1 MITPRL
7 PENEH
12 MRLNDVYN
20 SQLLDTPEEKEF
32 NEIVQLASALCNMPI
47 SLITLL
53 DNDRQWFKARVG
65 LDVVE
70 TSREIS
76 FCGHAI
82 LQDELFE
89 IPDALEDMRFFDN
102 PLVLDGP
109 EIRYYAGVPLVT
121 ESGSRLGTLCV
132 IDRLPRSLTD
142 SQRFALKVL
151 AANVIKIA
159 ELRIKNKQLHEL
171 TEMQKLM
178 IAVISHDVRNPLAAL
193 QTILELQDDGTLD
206 IEEAAGMLQMVKPQ
220 VQTTVNMLNSLVEWG
235 TIQMSK
241 NLFVTTQ
248 IDFKQLVEDVFKN
261 ERLAA
266 KSKNNELINKV
277 ALGYVLKIDP
287 QIIKFILRNLISNA
301 IKFTA
306 NGTITVS
313 VNAKLI
319 GMEIFVSDTGV
330 GMTQETID
338 RLSDST
344 SYIALTT
351 QGTKNEK
358 GNGLGFMLIKEFV
371 RQLKGSIKVES
382 ALNKGTIVSINL

>member
-1 MITPRL
+1 
-7 PENEH
+7 